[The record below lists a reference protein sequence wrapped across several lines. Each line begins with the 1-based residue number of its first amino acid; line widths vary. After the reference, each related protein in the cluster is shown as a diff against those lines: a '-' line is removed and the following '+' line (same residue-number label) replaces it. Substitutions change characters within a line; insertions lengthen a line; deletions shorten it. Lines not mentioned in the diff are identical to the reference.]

1 MIFIVVCWSDEAFQT
16 GTEKCSQGT
25 GIPAWSTY
33 NTLISNLKEV
43 TKVGTPPLLD
53 APADEWPIM
62 QTILMKAHNITTNV
76 IGPGRKTVISL
87 NMGPYQPPK
96 KLQMTRDD
104 LQNLSQRRAKLH
116 IGMTQLHTIGVFNL
130 SKTAFLTRARL
141 RLISMVRDS
150 KTDTWQ

>member
-16 GTEKCSQGT
+16 GREKCSQGT

-33 NTLISNLKEV
+33 NSLISNLKEV

-76 IGPGRKTVISL
+76 VGPGRKTVISL
-87 NMGPYQPPK
+87 NVGPYQVV
-96 KLQMTRDD
+96 MWIRSDIW
-104 LQNLSQRRAKLH
+104 NVSYIELH
-116 IGMTQLHTIGVFNL
+116 IRNQVSYDLRRYERNL
-130 SKTAFLTRARL
+130 RTVPTN
-141 RLISMVRDS
+141 
-150 KTDTWQ
+150 